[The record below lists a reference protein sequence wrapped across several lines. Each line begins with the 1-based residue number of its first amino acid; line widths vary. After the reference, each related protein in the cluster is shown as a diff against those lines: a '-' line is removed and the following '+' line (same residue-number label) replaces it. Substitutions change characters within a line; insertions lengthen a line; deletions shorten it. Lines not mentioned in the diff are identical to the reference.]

1 MVSTIDPQAVE
12 ALLARARREVDEGV
26 LPSCQ
31 LALALDGEVVVEE
44 VFGEAAIDSR
54 YVAFSCTKPLVAGVI
69 WQLMAEGAV
78 DIAEP
83 VATWVPEF
91 ATNDKDA
98 VTLEQVLLHT
108 SGFPTAPMGPPE
120 WSTSEGRRAR
130 FAQWRLNFE
139 PGSRYVYHLTSGHWV
154 LAEVIEA
161 VTGSDYRDAVEERV
175 TSPLGLP
182 RVLGI
187 PEGDQDGIAAIE
199 VRGTAPTPD
208 EWEAAIGI
216 RDVSSFLP
224 LETTVANLSQLNE
237 SEARAV
243 GIPGGGGVMRAA
255 DLARFYQA
263 LLHDP
268 KGLWPPAL
276 RVDVTGR
283 VRLAL
288 PDVMGVPANRS
299 LGLILAG
306 DDGRAAMRGFG
317 RTASPRSFGHNGA
330 GGQIAFA
337 DPDTGLSFAYLTNG
351 LDAHLLRQYRRDTA
365 IASCAAV
372 CAVA

>member
-1 MVSTIDPQAVE
+1 MSTIDPQAVDT
-12 ALLARARREVDEGV
+12 LLERVRREIDEGA

-31 LALALDGEVVVEE
+31 VALALDGEVVVEE
-44 VFGEAAIDSR
+44 AFGQATTDTR
-54 YVAFSCTKPLVAGVI
+54 YVAFSCTKPFVAGVI
-69 WQLMAEGAV
+69 WLLMAEGAV

-83 VATWVPEF
+83 IIKWVPEF
-91 ATNDKDA
+91 ATNGKDA

-108 SGFPTAPMGPPE
+108 GGFPTAPMGPPE

-139 PGSRYVYHLTSGHWV
+139 PGSRYVYHPTSGHWV

-161 VTGSDYRDAVEERV
+161 VTGSDYRDAVEERI

-187 PEGDQDGIAAIE
+187 PADDQDGIAAIE
-199 VRGTAPTPD
+199 ARGTAPTPD

-224 LETTVANLSQLNE
+224 LETGIANLCQLNE
-237 SEARAV
+237 PEARAV
-243 GIPGGGGVMRAA
+243 GVPGGGGVMRAA
-255 DLARFYQA
+255 DLALFYQV

-268 KGLWPPAL
+268 KGVWPSDLLA
-276 RVDVTGR
+276 DVTGR
-283 VRLAL
+283 VRLDL
-288 PDVMGVPANRS
+288 PDPMGVPANRS

-337 DPDTGLSFAYLTNG
+337 DPDTGLSVAYLTNG
-351 LDAHLLRQYRRDTA
+351 LDEHLLRQYRRDTA
-365 IASCAAV
+365 IASRAAL

>member
-1 MVSTIDPQAVE
+1 MSTIDPQAVDT
-12 ALLARARREVDEGV
+12 LLERVRREIDEGV

-31 LALALDGEVVVEE
+31 VALAIDGEVVVEE
-44 VFGEAAIDSR
+44 AFGQATTDTR
-54 YVAFSCTKPLVAGVI
+54 YVAFSCTKPFVAGVI
-69 WQLMAEGAV
+69 WLLMAEGAV

-83 VATWVPEF
+83 ITKWVPEF
-91 ATNDKDA
+91 ATNGKDA

-108 SGFPTAPMGPPE
+108 GGFPTAPMGPPE

-139 PGSRYVYHLTSGHWV
+139 PGSRYVYHPSSGHWV

-161 VTGSDYRDAVEERV
+161 VTGSDYRDAVEERI
-175 TSPLGLP
+175 TSPFGLP

-187 PEGDQDGIAAIE
+187 PADDQDGIAAIE
-199 VRGTAPTPD
+199 ARGTAPTPD

-224 LETTVANLSQLNE
+224 LETGIANLCQLNE
-237 SEARAV
+237 PEARAV
-243 GIPGGGGVMRAA
+243 GVPGGGGVMRAA
-255 DLARFYQA
+255 DLALFYQA

-268 KGLWPPAL
+268 KGVWPSDLLA
-276 RVDVTGR
+276 DVTGH
-283 VRLAL
+283 VRLDL
-288 PDVMGVPANRS
+288 PDPMGVPANRS

-337 DPDTGLSFAYLTNG
+337 DPDTGLSVAYLTNG
-351 LDAHLLRQYRRDTA
+351 LDEHLLRQYRRDTA
-365 IASCAAV
+365 IASRAAL